1 MSTATSVIDFP
12 QGEGERLSNLG
23 PRVRIQGKVFSDQD
37 LQVDGEIEGTVEVHG
52 HNLTIGPRA
61 RLRADIKAQNI
72 SVVGTVEGTIE
83 ASERIELC
91 SQCRVVG
98 KIRTRRIAI
107 KDGAFFK
114 GNVEVVQARAV
125 APIRPAAEAA
135 PAARPPALAPQ
146 ASDSIPSPSGNNA
159 FTHGVQH

>member
-1 MSTATSVIDFP
+1 MSTATSIMDFP

-23 PRVRIQGKVFSDQD
+23 PRVRIQGKVSSDQD

-52 HNLTIGPRA
+52 HNLTIGPLA

-98 KIRTRRIAI
+98 KIKTRRIAI

-114 GNVEVVQARAV
+114 GNIEVVLPRAV
-125 APIRPAAEAA
+125 TPMKPVDRGEAAGPRVSRETHSVAAEE
-135 PAARPPALAPQ
+135 
-146 ASDSIPSPSGNNA
+146 
-159 FTHGVQH
+159 

>member
-1 MSTATSVIDFP
+1 MSTATSIMDFP

-23 PRVRIQGKVFSDQD
+23 PRVRIQGKVSSDQD
-37 LQVDGEIEGTVEVHG
+37 LQVDGEIEGSVEVHG

-91 SQCRVVG
+91 SQCRVMG
-98 KIRTRRIAI
+98 KIKTRRIAI

-114 GNVEVVQARAV
+114 GNIEVVQPRVVAV
-125 APIRPAAEAA
+125 MKPVERGEATGPRVSGQTHSVAAE
-135 PAARPPALAPQ
+135 
-146 ASDSIPSPSGNNA
+146 D
-159 FTHGVQH
+159 

>member
-1 MSTATSVIDFP
+1 MSTANSVIDFP
-12 QGEGERLSNLG
+12 QAEGERLSNLG

-37 LQVDGEIEGTVEVHG
+37 LQVDGEIEGTVEVLG

-83 ASERIELC
+83 ASERVELC
-91 SQCRVVG
+91 SQSRVVA
-98 KIRTRRIAI
+98 KIKTRRIAI

-114 GNVEVVQARAV
+114 GNIEVVQPRSV
-125 APIRPAAEAA
+125 VPMK
-135 PAARPPALAPQ
+135 PPTQGAG
-146 ASDSIPSPSGNNA
+146 SVS
-159 FTHGVQH
+159 